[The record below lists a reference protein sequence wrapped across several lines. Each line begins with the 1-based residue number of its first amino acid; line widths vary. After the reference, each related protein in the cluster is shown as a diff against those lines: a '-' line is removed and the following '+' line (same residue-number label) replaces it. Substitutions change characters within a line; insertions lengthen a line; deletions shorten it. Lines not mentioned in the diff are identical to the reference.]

1 MKGLSMD
8 PSVLG
13 LKVKGF
19 LIKDMRN
26 SYTNI
31 YGHIYHKLK
40 YFISHGES

>member
-13 LKVKGF
+13 LKIKGF
-19 LIKDMRN
+19 LIKDTCN

-31 YGHIYHKLK
+31 YGHICHKLK
-40 YFISHGES
+40 YLISHGES